1 MTRPQSADER
11 TPADR
16 EGRRGLTAFW
26 RQTRGVEYTG
36 LYGSHQKA
44 RRSGRLPILWA
55 SRIVGAAVWL
65 RRTEEA
71 GDHGPGGQGLHGS
84 STACVREMDVGVA
97 AEWIPEQGT
106 ESHWGGPTVCLG
118 RWFLSPHWAPAVKV
132 HRGRQRSPSASS
144 LGSRPRSVFPGR
156 REKEHV
162 TRFLQ
167 FS

>member
-11 TPADR
+11 TPAGR

-106 ESHWGGPTVCLG
+106 ESHCGRRLSAWGGGSCHPTGLLQSRCIEEGREVHLPPAWALGPGVC
-118 RWFLSPHWAPAVKV
+118 FQDAVRKNM
-132 HRGRQRSPSASS
+132 
-144 LGSRPRSVFPGR
+144 
-156 REKEHV
+156 
-162 TRFLQ
+162 
-167 FS
+167 